1 MAICTYC
8 DQEML
13 SGASCTVKVL
23 HRSGVALSLERTT
36 RRCGDCG
43 VERRGLHHLGCDMQR
58 CPGCGGQLLSCGC
71 VFDEDEIDDDDEI
84 WDDEIDEDDEIDDDL
99 VSRDERS
106 AL

>member
-23 HRSGVALSLERTT
+23 HRSGVALLLERAT

-43 VERRGLHHLGCDMQR
+43 VDRRGLHHLGCDLQR
-58 CPGCGGQLLSCGC
+58 CPDCGGQLFSCGC
-71 VFDEDEIDDDDEI
+71 VFDEDEIEDD
-84 WDDEIDEDDEIDDDL
+84 DDEIDDDL
-99 VSRDERS
+99 VNSDERS
-106 AL
+106 AS